1 MLKCITAELQINI
14 FAPPTEQENE
24 VKQRFSIQTS
34 LFSSISNQP
43 KSKDFHTNKYVHSAI
58 LCYTSILSL

>member
-24 VKQRFSIQTS
+24 VKQRP
-34 LFSSISNQP
+34 LERLN
-43 KSKDFHTNKYVHSAI
+43 
-58 LCYTSILSL
+58 LSLLYPSSEGNPV